1 MHARSIVLGLALL
14 AAAGACRRGGGG
26 ATPAPAPDAIS
37 SAADVLERAASA
49 HPAAPATASFT
60 QASTVTL
67 SSGNITQ
74 RQRVIVQAPGR
85 MRVDNLPLSGR
96 TGAIYLS
103 QRAITFARGRRV
115 AASNER
121 NPLLLLG
128 FGIYRLPAAE
138 AQAALQAMGIAG
150 AVVHEGTFDGS
161 PVWIIGASPGDT
173 TTNQLWV
180 HATAWVP
187 VRLIQSERR
196 GARRVTSDTRYR
208 GHAAPQP
215 TIPRTIEIFRAGR
228 RALRAEISDVRVGI
242 AIPPQTFDTTA
253 LRPIEP

>member
-14 AAAGACRRGGGG
+14 AAAGACRRGAG
-26 ATPAPAPDAIS
+26 AAAPEPARDEIT
-37 SAADVLERAASA
+37 SAVDVLERIASA

-74 RQRVIVQAPGR
+74 RQRVVVQAPGR

-96 TGAIYLS
+96 TGAIYLA

-128 FGIYRLPAAE
+128 FGLYHLPAAE
-138 AQAALQAMGIAG
+138 AAGALRAMGISTS
-150 AVVHEGTFDGS
+150 VVHEGTFDGS
-161 PVWIIGASPGDT
+161 PVWIVGAAPGDT
-173 TTNQLWV
+173 TANQLWV
-180 HATAWVP
+180 HATAWIP

-196 GARRVTSDTRYR
+196 VARRVTSDTRYG
-208 GHAAPQP
+208 GHVAPHS
-215 TIPRTIEIFRAGR
+215 TVPRTIEIFRAGR
-228 RALRAEISDVRVGI
+228 RALRAEITDLRVGI
-242 AIPPQTFDTTA
+242 AIPPLTFDTTA
-253 LRPIEP
+253 LRPVEP